1 MVMLTSKMSTWLAYK
16 YTIKAGVG
24 TVLFKWQQEFF
35 LARSLPTST
44 TYILT
49 IHTRYNQTIT
59 IDTTKQRSVAL
70 NADISQQQPKIFVI
84 SN

>member
-35 LARSLPTST
+35 LAKLDHYYY
-44 TYILT
+44 TY
-49 IHTRYNQTIT
+49 RYNLA
-59 IDTTKQRSVAL
+59 RSVAL